1 MEGAALGSEG
11 SHPAWR
17 TQAEPELDVEQSVG
31 ILQAEQTDEAGRGRQ
46 GRAWNGG
53 TAWNGEIYLMHEQ
66 RLKGSKLHGVCWNVV

>member
-31 ILQAEQTDEAGRGRQ
+31 ILQAEQTDEAGRGR
-46 GRAWNGG
+46 
-53 TAWNGEIYLMHEQ
+53 
-66 RLKGSKLHGVCWNVV
+66 